1 MASLEQQ
8 IWAYKIMV
16 EDNPDWKLAGI
27 YIDIASGLRLQHREG
42 YKQLL
47 RDCNKGGINSPS
59 RRAPGKDDI

>member
-1 MASLEQQ
+1 
-8 IWAYKIMV
+8 MV